1 MKIQLSYNQISYT
14 ADLSKPLDISIPL
27 VPGSTG
33 PKCFHAPDFKISP
46 YQSGDFVGSVAAG
59 APVNFYNVEINP
71 HGNGTHTECMGH
83 ISDKGYSI
91 NNELRQAHH
100 IAELITITPSLLENG
115 DRVISKKELD
125 VLQEPNIPQALIIRT
140 LPNDTSKK
148 NRNYSDTNPPYFT
161 TEALAFLVE
170 KGIDHLLID
179 LPSVDREYDDGKL
192 AGHKVFWGFPDED
205 RLHCTITEMIYID
218 EQIEDGRYLI
228 NIQIA
233 PFEMDATPS
242 KPVLYA
248 LKNMDNKIN
257 KLADLLDKAA
267 LSAQSIAQ
275 LKEEHNISLTEAYDI
290 QAASIS
296 KRIERGDDLVG
307 YKMGFTSKA
316 KMEQMG
322 VDDLIWGRLTQTMQ
336 IENGDSLDFSKFIHP
351 RAEPEIAFLV
361 KYDIGTAL
369 TLAEAKENVSS
380 VAPAIEIIDSR
391 YENFKFTLEDV
402 VADNCSSSAFIVG
415 EWKEVDTELSDL
427 SMSISLDGEIQHE
440 GNSDAI
446 LDDPWESFIEAT
458 RLITAYGETIKAGQ
472 IILAGA
478 ATPAV
483 YVKSGQVAEAKVQGM
498 STVTLKIN

>member
-1 MKIQLSYNQISYT
+1 MKIQLSYNKNSYT

-27 VPGSTG
+27 VPGSSG
-33 PKCFHAPDFKISP
+33 PKCFYAPDFKTYP
-46 YQSGDFVGSVAAG
+46 YTSGDFIGSVSAG

-83 ISDKGYSI
+83 ISDKGYTI
-91 NNELRQAHH
+91 NRALRQAHH
-100 IAELITITPSLLENG
+100 IAELITVEPSLLENG
-115 DRVISKKELD
+115 DRVISKKDLD
-125 VLQEPNIPQALIIRT
+125 AINQGAVPPALIIRT
-140 LPNDTSKK
+140 LPNESSKK
-148 NRNYSDTNPPYFT
+148 NRDYSDSNPPYFT
-161 TEALAFLVE
+161 TEALSLLVK
-170 KGIDHLLID
+170 KGIEHLLID

-192 AGHKVFWGFPDED
+192 AGHKVFWGFPSED
-205 RLHCTITEMIYID
+205 RLHCTITEMIYVD
-218 EQIEDGRYLI
+218 EHIEDGRYLL

-248 LKNMDNKIN
+248 LKNMENKIN
-257 KLADLLDKAA
+257 KLAELLDHAA
-267 LSAQSIAQ
+267 ISAQPVTQ
-275 LKEEHNISLTEAYDI
+275 VKEEHNVALKEAYDI
-290 QAASIS
+290 QAASI
-296 KRIERGDDLVG
+296 KRRVGRGDLLVG

-322 VDDLIWGRLTQTMQ
+322 VDDLIWGRLTQTMH
-336 IENGDSLDFSKFIHP
+336 IINNGSLDFSKFIHP

-361 KYDIGTAL
+361 KHDIKSAL
-369 TLAEAKENVSS
+369 TLAEAKQNVTS

-391 YENFKFTLEDV
+391 YQNFKFTLEDV
-402 VADNCSSSAFIVG
+402 VADNCSSSAFVIG
-415 EWKEVDTELSDL
+415 EWEDVDTEISNL
-427 SMSISLDGEIQHE
+427 SMTISLDGDLQHE
-440 GNSDAI
+440 GNSNAI

-483 YVKSGQVAEAKVQGM
+483 YLKKGQVAEAQVQGM
-498 STVTLKIN
+498 SPVKLTIV